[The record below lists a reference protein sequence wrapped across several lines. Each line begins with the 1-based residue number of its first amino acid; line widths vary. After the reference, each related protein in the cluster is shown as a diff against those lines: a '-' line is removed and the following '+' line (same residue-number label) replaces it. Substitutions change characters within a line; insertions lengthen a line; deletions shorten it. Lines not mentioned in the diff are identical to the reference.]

1 MTGPSWRWSTADPPP
16 GPLVSGRSPGLGVE
30 EWMKYTKLQQLSFT
44 VYQTLCSKIDSDQK
58 QATQQPEL
66 SFWLVFVLVGD
77 NMGDIGICKAP
88 MLCWKQKRI
97 DGNSVNNRFSC
108 SVGIS
113 CGDHVVVLDFYLQI
127 KVSPWSSS
135 GTEGHRNIKVSAMML
150 PLSEPD
156 QDSSWAKHCGGVTNA
171 PDGCSEWGPNLPHH
185 FEGIILARQRF
196 NLQQN
201 MQKHQHDAIEYTY
214 VMLVG
219 IVLNRT
225 PCIYAM
231 HLWHSGQLCTHKT
244 RKTKTRV
251 YFYSIDITDITYH
264 RCIYSLRTYHFI
276 HIYIYY

>member
-1 MTGPSWRWSTADPPP
+1 M
-16 GPLVSGRSPGLGVE
+16 E
-30 EWMKYTKLQQLSFT
+30 
-44 VYQTLCSKIDSDQK
+44 IH
-58 QATQQPEL
+58 
-66 SFWLVFVLVGD
+66 
-77 NMGDIGICKAP
+77 I
-88 MLCWKQKRI
+88 
-97 DGNSVNNRFSC
+97 
-108 SVGIS
+108 
-113 CGDHVVVLDFYLQI
+113 VVLNFYFQI

-135 GTEGHRNIKVSAMML
+135 GTEDHRNIKVSAMML

-171 PDGCSEWGPNLPHH
+171 PDGCSEWGPTFH
-185 FEGIILARQRF
+185 IILRAQSLRDKDSIY
-196 NLQQN
+196 NKTCKN
-201 MQKHQHDAIEYTY
+201 INIEYTY

-276 HIYIYY
+276 HIYIYIFIIK